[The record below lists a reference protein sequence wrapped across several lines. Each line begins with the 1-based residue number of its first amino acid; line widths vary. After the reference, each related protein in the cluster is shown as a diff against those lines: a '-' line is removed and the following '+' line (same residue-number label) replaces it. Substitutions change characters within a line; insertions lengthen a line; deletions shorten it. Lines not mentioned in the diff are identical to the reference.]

1 MYDTIALFIKLVE
14 IGNYTKAATMLNTSQ
29 ATLSRKIQ
37 ILEQELGVELVRRNN
52 RVFELTEQGDLL
64 YKRLVAPVKQLQ
76 VKLSDF
82 NENKHAVRGTLKV
95 ALPAALS
102 YELITP
108 KISSFTNKYPEVKIL
123 LDYSSNPIDLMRNDY
138 NIAVSTI
145 MPISQT
151 SKVRLLKTF
160 NFKLYATPQ
169 YIERYGMLG
178 QLDDIQQ
185 HKIIGL
191 IGLDGNLRFSYPV
204 KNLVTGVETVINH
217 EANIYINNIIHGVQL
232 AKTGHY
238 IVGGWDELLTQELKS
253 GELLPV
259 LPEYIFG
266 EMPCYLV
273 RHNRAASNLENLF
286 AEFLMKC
293 FAN

>member
-1 MYDTIALFIKLVE
+1 
-14 IGNYTKAATMLNTSQ
+14 MLNTSQ

-64 YKRLVAPVKQLQ
+64 YKRLVEPVKQLQ

>member
-14 IGNYTKAATMLNTSQ
+14 TGNYTKAATMLNTSQ

-37 ILEQELGVELVRRNN
+37 ILEQELEVELVRRNN

-64 YKRLVAPVKQLQ
+64 YKRLVEPVKQLQ

-82 NENKHAVRGTLKV
+82 NENKHAVRGTLKI

>member
-64 YKRLVAPVKQLQ
+64 YKRLVEPVKQLQ

>member
-1 MYDTIALFIKLVE
+1 
-14 IGNYTKAATMLNTSQ
+14 MLNTSQ

-52 RVFELTEQGDLL
+52 RIFELTEQGDLL
-64 YKRLVAPVKQLQ
+64 YKRLVEPVKQLQ

-82 NENKHAVRGTLKV
+82 NENKHVVRGTLKV

>member
-14 IGNYTKAATMLNTSQ
+14 TGNYTKAATMLNTSQ

-64 YKRLVAPVKQLQ
+64 YKRLVEPVKQLQ

-82 NENKHAVRGTLKV
+82 NENKHAVRGTLKI

>member
-52 RVFELTEQGDLL
+52 RVFDLTEQGDLL
-64 YKRLVAPVKQLQ
+64 YKRLVEPVKQLQ

>member
-14 IGNYTKAATMLNTSQ
+14 TGNYTKAATMLNTSQ

-64 YKRLVAPVKQLQ
+64 YKRLVEPVKQLQ

-82 NENKHAVRGTLKV
+82 NENKHAVRGTLKI

-217 EANIYINNIIHGVQL
+217 EANIFINNIIHGVQL

>member
-14 IGNYTKAATMLNTSQ
+14 TGNYTKAATMLNTSQ

-52 RVFELTEQGDLL
+52 RIFELTEQGDLL
-64 YKRLVAPVKQLQ
+64 YKRLVEPVKQLQ

-82 NENKHAVRGTLKV
+82 NENKHVVRGTLKV

>member
-14 IGNYTKAATMLNTSQ
+14 TGNYTKAATMLNTSQ

-37 ILEQELGVELVRRNN
+37 ILEQELEVELVRRNN

-64 YKRLVAPVKQLQ
+64 YKRLVEPVKQLQ